1 MNLLNFFKR
10 KKPDNSS
17 KRNQI
22 DNTYLDIIISLN
34 KNLEIDLSIFLEDK
48 YQNTNLD
55 KFTYAM
61 ACVEFINTVVSDKL
75 KPEVTNII
83 DTQIRSPTNE
93 QLIRAI
99 LLLLQKTE
107 KKYSDINN
115 KVYIKPSQVFLKY

>member
-10 KKPDNSS
+10 KKSDTN
-17 KRNQI
+17 KKHNQI
-22 DNTYLDIIISLN
+22 ENTYLDIVISLN

-83 DTQIRSPTNE
+83 DTQIRSPINE
-93 QLIRAI
+93 QLISAI
-99 LLLLQKTE
+99 LLLLKKTE
-107 KKYSDINN
+107 NKYLDTNN
-115 KVYIKPSQVFLKY
+115 KIYIKPSQVFLKY